1 MSRMLPRAADEGV
14 LAEESDGVVNQS
26 VKGAHH
32 VEEGQVV
39 LLDDQVSD
47 LLPLLPCRVH
57 PGRVV
62 SASCPHNAHTS
73 CRYYF
78 GLVVAVS

>member
-1 MSRMLPRAADEGV
+1 MSEMLPRAADEGV
-14 LAEESDGVVNQS
+14 LAKGSDGVVNQS

-62 SASCPHNAHTS
+62 SAAWPHNARTS
-73 CRYYF
+73 CRHF
-78 GLVVAVS
+78 LGLVNAVS